1 MSGETKLTARSA
13 LSVLRNAPYRRYI
26 IGSAISDTGTWMQI
40 MAQGYVMSTLT
51 TKAVWLGMANLAAGL
66 PMLALTMVGGSAADK
81 YDKRKIL
88 LITQFVQIALAVGIG
103 YLVWKGEIA
112 IWHVLTFAAILGVSN
127 SFEMPTLSA
136 LIPELVKREQ
146 IPSGI
151 AIDRSVFHGS
161 RVVGPTIG
169 GILISAWGTA
179 SAFFANAISFVA
191 LIVALLSLPPRA
203 KGSAEEEQKRTT
215 GFKDGFRF
223 VANDKPSLAMIMLI
237 ATQSVCIFPIITVMM
252 PLYVRMVFGLGRADR
267 LGFLLG
273 ASAVGSLVGS
283 IFLIGL
289 AREKRVPLMILCALG
304 VTGAI
309 LGLSLGPTFYV
320 ATALLVVNSLG
331 LATNFGLASTIVQ
344 ERAPDYLRGR
354 VSAVFMLSFVGL
366 MPIAGLGVTSLSDF
380 IGMKTAL
387 AIAAIIY
394 GIITILVLARVR
406 EECSQPGITET
417 HLTTPASPAAATVQR
432 IFKFQAPKAAATF
445 GD

>member
-1 MSGETKLTARSA
+1 MSAETKLTARSA

-26 IGSAISDTGTWMQI
+26 IGSAISDTGTWMQV

-51 TKAVWLGMANLAAGL
+51 TKAVWLGMAQFAAGL

-81 YDKRKIL
+81 YDKRRIL
-88 LITQFVQIALAVGIG
+88 LITQFVQIALALGIG
-103 YLVWKGEIA
+103 YLVWSGDIQ
-112 IWHVLTFAAILGVSN
+112 IWHILMFAAILGVSN

-136 LIPELVKREQ
+136 LVPELVTREQ

-161 RVVGPTIG
+161 RVLGPTIG
-169 GILISAWGTA
+169 GILIGAWGTA

-191 LIVALLSLPPRA
+191 LIVALLSLPPRKKA
-203 KGSAEEEQKRTT
+203 SVEEEEKRKT
-215 GFKDGFRF
+215 GIKDGFRF
-223 VANDKPSLAMIMLI
+223 VANDRPSLAMIILI

-252 PLYVRMVFGLGRADR
+252 PLYVRLVLGLGPDS
-267 LGFLLG
+267 LGFLMG
-273 ASAVGSLVGS
+273 AAAVGSLVGS

-289 AREKRVPLMILCALG
+289 AREKRVPLMILCTIG
-304 VTGAI
+304 VVGAI
-309 LGLSLGPTFYV
+309 IGLSVGPSFYV
-320 ATALLVVNSLG
+320 ATGLLVLNSLG

-380 IGMKTAL
+380 IGMRTAL
-387 AIAAIIY
+387 AIAATVY
-394 GIITILVLARVR
+394 GAITILVLVRVR
-406 EECSQPGITET
+406 KECTQPGQCRVE
-417 HLTTPASPAAATVQR
+417 LTTPAPAPVSVR
-432 IFKFQAPKAAATF
+432 P
-445 GD
+445 